1 MNGGWRL
8 HTVLFLLFCLP
19 LFAQNSTVLDR
30 YLAEGLQNNIV
41 IQQRRISYDK
51 AVQALEIAKSLWLPS
66 VSFLS
71 TYSHGEGGRAIAIPV
86 GDLMNPVYSTL
97 NQLLSRDV
105 FPQIDNVKEGF
116 FPLRFYDIRV
126 RTTMPLLNPEIGYNR
141 EINEAKLK
149 ITEYET
155 NIFKLDLIKEIKTAY
170 WNYLA
175 AVEAIN
181 IHLASKQLAGE
192 AKRVA
197 ESLLTNGKGLP
208 LHVLRAESEIQ
219 SIEATLAQARADSQ
233 KAAWYF
239 NFLLNR
245 DLNTPVE
252 VDSVEIPAD
261 IAGIEAIPP
270 AERDELLMLRSVQG
284 INRSLVELNRSD
296 WIPRI
301 SGMLDLGLQNSD
313 WVVNRE
319 SFYYFFGIELE
330 LPLFEGFRARRRIE
344 TAELD
349 LKSSELDLQQTENA
363 LKLTAATSV
372 NELKTAFTNYRTAE
386 NHLKTA
392 ASYARL
398 AEKAWNEGAGTFI
411 ETVDARAQLSIA
423 GLNANICKFRV
434 LTALAEYERQNL
446 NNRPAK

>member
-1 MNGGWRL
+1 MNRGWRP
-8 HTVLFLLFCLP
+8 HTVLFLMFCLP

-71 TYSHGEGGRAIAIPV
+71 TYSHGEGGRAIAVPV

-116 FPLRFYDIRV
+116 FPLRFYDTRV

-141 EINEAKLK
+141 EISEAKLK

-155 NIFKLDLIKEIKTAY
+155 NIFRSDLTRDIKTAY

-175 AVEAIN
+175 SVEAIN
-181 IHLASKQLAGE
+181 IHLNSKKLAGE

-197 ESLLTNGKGLP
+197 ESLLANGKGLP

-261 IAGIEAIPP
+261 ITGIEAVPP

-330 LPLFEGFRARRRIE
+330 LPLFEGFRARKRIE

-446 NNRPAK
+446 KNRPAK

>member
-1 MNGGWRL
+1 MNGGWRPR
-8 HTVLFLLFCLP
+8 TVLFLMFCLP

-30 YLAEGLQNNIV
+30 YLAEGLQNNVV
-41 IQQRRISYDK
+41 IRQRLISYDK
-51 AVQALEIAKSLWLPS
+51 AVKALEIAKSLWLPS
-66 VSFLS
+66 VSLFS

-97 NQLLSRDV
+97 NQLLSRDI

-116 FPLRFYDIRV
+116 FPLRFYDTRV
-126 RTTMPLLNPEIGYNR
+126 RTTMPFLNPEIGYNR
-141 EINEAKLK
+141 DITEAKLR
-149 ITEYET
+149 ITEHET
-155 NIFKLDLIKEIKTAY
+155 NIFKLDLIREIKTAY
-170 WNYLA
+170 WNHLT

-181 IHLASKQLAGE
+181 IHIAAQKLAGE

-197 ESLLTNGKGLP
+197 ESLLANGKGLP

-233 KAAWYF
+233 KAAWYV

-252 VDSVEIPAD
+252 VDSVKLPAD
-261 IAGIEAIPP
+261 LTEIEVVPP
-270 AERDELLMLRSVQG
+270 TERDEVLLLRSVQG
-284 INRSLVELNRSD
+284 INRSLLELNRSD

-313 WVVNRE
+313 WAVNRE

-330 LPLFEGFRARRRIE
+330 LPLFEGFRSLRRIE
-344 TAELD
+344 SAELD